1 MPMGQ
6 AGAGEFDA
14 GSAGMMARWMKR
26 LKPEHRRLLLALLV
40 LVLSIGLAIFVLF
53 LVQLDKEI
61 RARFAGS
68 RWALPAQVYAAPL
81 ELYPGLPLGAADLRQ
96 ELVRLGYRAGME
108 LSGPG
113 TFTIN
118 SQRVQAHIRSFHF
131 WDGAQPESRIALDL
145 APQAITAIS
154 DIDSGQPR
162 ELLRLDP
169 MLIGSIYPQ
178 HGEDRVLVRLEDVPE
193 LLPQGLIA
201 VEDRGFHSHF
211 GISFRGI
218 FRAALANLMAGQ
230 TVQGASTLT
239 QQLVKNFFLTPDRNL
254 RRKLKEMLMALLL
267 EAHYSKDEILEA
279 YLNEI
284 QLGQDGGRSINGFGL
299 GAQFFFN
306 KPVSELRSHEIALL
320 VGVAKGTTYYSPR
333 RNPQRAQQRRDLVL
347 GIFREAGL
355 IDDAEYKSAIARPL
369 GLAGRSSQG
378 AASYPAFIDL
388 VKRQIQGQYQDADL
402 TSEGLRIFTTL
413 DPRAQE
419 ALETRIVEALPQLE
433 ASRKLKPDT
442 LQAAGV
448 ITSVNGGEV
457 LALVAG
463 RDPRFA
469 GYNRALDTRRS
480 IGSLAKPFVYLAA
493 LMQPASYNL
502 HTILPDEPVELKLP
516 NRTTWAPQNYDRQ
529 LHGPQPLY
537 LALAQSYNLPT
548 VALGLQ
554 VGPDKVLAAM
564 RDAGYSG
571 NAQPLPSNLLGAID
585 IAPLEVAQMYTTL
598 AAGGYQSPLSAIREV
613 QTKEGEPLER
623 YPITVRQTLPEAPA
637 YLLTWALNKVMT
649 LGTGRAAYNIIQ
661 PDVALAGKTGTTDDL
676 RDAWFAGYGSDR
688 VGVVWVGR
696 DDYQPM
702 GLTGASGA
710 LPIWA
715 RTMRD
720 LRVRGLDLVPPGRCR
735 RATHRYRDRP
745 ARGRAL
751 RRCHRDALRARPSAR
766 GGRAL
771 RRWPQPHRMVPKH
784 LQLKQVWRG
793 PTR

>member
-1 MPMGQ
+1 MI
-6 AGAGEFDA
+6 
-14 GSAGMMARWMKR
+14 ARLMKR
-26 LKPEHRRLLLALLV
+26 LKPEHRRLLLTSLV
-40 LVLSIGLAIFVLF
+40 LLLSIGLAVFVLF

-81 ELYPGLPLGAADLRQ
+81 ELYPGLPMNAADLRQ

-118 SQRVQAHIRSFHF
+118 SAKIQINTRNFHF
-131 WDGAQPESRIALDL
+131 WDGAQPEARIALDL
-145 APQAITAIS
+145 SPQAITAIT
-154 DIDSGQPR
+154 DLDAQQPR

-178 HGEDRVLVRLEDVPE
+178 HGEDRVLIRLDEVPE
-193 LLPQGLIA
+193 LLPKGLMA
-201 VEDRGFHSHF
+201 VEDRGFYDHF
-211 GISFRGI
+211 GISIRGI

-230 TVQGASTLT
+230 TVQGASTIT

-254 RRKLKEMLMALLL
+254 RRKAKEIVMALLL

-333 RNPQRAQQRRDLVL
+333 RNPQRSQERRNLVL

-369 GLAGRSSQG
+369 GLTGSKNQG

-388 VKRQIQGQYQDADL
+388 VKRQIRGQYQDADL
-402 TSEGLRIFTTL
+402 TNEGLRIFTTL
-413 DPRAQE
+413 EPRAQE
-419 ALETRIVEALPQLE
+419 VLENRIVEALPQLE
-433 ASRKLKPDT
+433 KGYKLKPDT

-448 ITSVNGGEV
+448 ISSVSGGEV

-493 LMQPASYNL
+493 LMQPEQYNL
-502 HTILPDEPVELKLP
+502 HSILPDEPVELTLP
-516 NRTTWAPQNYDRQ
+516 NRSVWAPQNYDRQ

-554 VGPDKVLAAM
+554 VGPDKVLSVM

-613 QTKEGEPLER
+613 QTKEGEPLAR
-623 YPITVRQTLPEAPA
+623 YPITVRQTLPEGPV

-649 LGTGRAAYNIIQ
+649 LGTGRAAYNTIQ

-696 DDYQPM
+696 DDYKPM
-702 GLTGASGA
+702 GLSGASGA

-715 RTMRD
+715 KTMRD
-720 LRVRGLDLVPPGRCR
+720 LRVRGLDLMPPAEVDEQLTDTATGMRADERCDG
-735 RATHRYRDRP
+735 AITLPFVHGHLP
-745 ARGRAL
+745 EE
-751 RRCHRDALRARPSAR
+751 DAPCA
-766 GGRAL
+766 GGRNPIEWF
-771 RRWPQPHRMVPKH
+771 RNIFN
-784 LQLKQVWRG
+784 
-793 PTR
+793 